1 MLSCMS
7 VVGKLYE
14 QVNKN
19 EGLGPTCVHTYNHFI
34 MPKKFSNIISPGGLL
49 LNQTVSH
56 AT

>member
-1 MLSCMS
+1 MS

-56 AT
+56 ATR